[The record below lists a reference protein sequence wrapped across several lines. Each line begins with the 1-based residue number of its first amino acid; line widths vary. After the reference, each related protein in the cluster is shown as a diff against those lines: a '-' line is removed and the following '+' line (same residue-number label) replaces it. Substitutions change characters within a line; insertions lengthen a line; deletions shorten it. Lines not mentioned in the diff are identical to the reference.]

1 MSVYNLIVKS
11 IKDGNVN
18 LFAELL
24 HNDYVMVSN
33 QNNKEIS
40 KDNWIKNVSEM
51 HGLSSKTQ
59 FAIFLIMLGAFIMI
73 GIPPTIGFFSKWYL
87 LLGVVQS
94 ENFYILLVL
103 ILSTLLNAGYYFPI
117 IYKSYFSRTDVQSN
131 ENMKEDLLLLFP
143 ILIIGIVT
151 ILLFFGLEPIMNF
164 IQIYTIK

>member
-51 HGLSSKTQ
+51 
-59 FAIFLIMLGAFIMI
+59 
-73 GIPPTIGFFSKWYL
+73 Y
-87 LLGVVQS
+87 QS
-94 ENFYILLVL
+94 IREGKMSFTENRCLYENDEILLMHQIANFPNNTKQAVL
-103 ILSTLLNAGYYFPI
+103 VAHFLKEGKILKTETGATPI
-117 IYKSYFSRTDVQSN
+117 N
-131 ENMKEDLLLLFP
+131 
-143 ILIIGIVT
+143 
-151 ILLFFGLEPIMNF
+151 
-164 IQIYTIK
+164 